1 MVDMVDAVWS
11 KAAAYAG
18 GWLRAAVLMVFILAG
33 VAAAWARRLESS
45 RSRSAGRL
53 PPVGQ
58 QLLNPAVQLRG
69 QAGEHVLEVG
79 PRLVSIELGRLCR
92 PPNYAE
98 RPRLS
103 PDSP

>member
-45 RSRSAGRL
+45 RSRS
-53 PPVGQ
+53 
-58 QLLNPAVQLRG
+58 
-69 QAGEHVLEVG
+69 
-79 PRLVSIELGRLCR
+79 
-92 PPNYAE
+92 
-98 RPRLS
+98 
-103 PDSP
+103 